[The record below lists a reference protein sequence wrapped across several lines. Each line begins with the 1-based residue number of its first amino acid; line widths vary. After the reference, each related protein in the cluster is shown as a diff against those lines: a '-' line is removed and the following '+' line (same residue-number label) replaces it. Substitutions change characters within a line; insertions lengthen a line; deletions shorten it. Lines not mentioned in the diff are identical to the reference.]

1 MNLNARPRV
10 VAWPAREPEQAVLAR
25 EAAEIL
31 AGGGLVVFPTDT
43 VYGIGA
49 HAARTEAIERIYLVK
64 RRPPTKQIALLID
77 DLASLGEL
85 AAEVPPSAEMLGRRY
100 WPGALTLVLRGRE
113 VGQTIAFR
121 QPDHPVPRALIR
133 AAGWPLATTSANLSD
148 RPSPRTAADVLA
160 QLTTG
165 YDLLIDGG
173 PCPGGTDSTVLDC
186 TGPVIRVLRPGAL
199 DRREI
204 EALVG
209 PIEGP

>member
-1 MNLNARPRV
+1 MSLDLRPRV
-10 VAWPAREPEQAVLAR
+10 VAWPAGEAEQAALAQ

-31 AGGGLVVFPTDT
+31 AGGGLAVFPTDT

-49 HAARTEAIERIYLVK
+49 HAARPDAIERIYLVK

-85 AAEVPPSAEMLGRRY
+85 AAEVPPAAETLGRRF

-113 VGQTIAFR
+113 ADQTIAFR

-160 QLTTG
+160 QLPTG

-173 PCPGGTDSTVLDC
+173 PCPGGIDSTVLDC
-186 TGPVIRVLRPGAL
+186 TGPAIRVLRPGAL
-199 DRREI
+199 DRRELA
-204 EALVG
+204 ELVG
-209 PIEGP
+209 RLAE